1 MQRRSEPSRQV
12 PHRLT
17 GRLEIET
24 ERGLFLGDIRV
35 RLLEAIAV
43 HGSISKAARFV
54 PMSYKAAWDAVD
66 AMSNLADQPLVTRVS
81 GGRSGGG
88 TQLTDYGHRVVSF
101 YRALE
106 AEYQSM
112 LERLAASMDRG
123 EASSFAEFHRLLR
136 RMSVQTS
143 ARNQFVGTIVGL
155 KADEVDY
162 EVILKPDEIHE
173 LVAVVTRESAESLGL
188 KMDMEI
194 QALIKAPFVQIL
206 ADGEEQPPSLR
217 NCLPGVVERLH
228 RGGNNTEVV
237 LILPGGKIVCAVIP
251 NERADLLALVE
262 GSPAR
267 AVFAASSVILCI
279 PA

>member
-1 MQRRSEPSRQV
+1 MRRRFDTSRQD

-17 GRLEIET
+17 GRLEIGT
-24 ERGLFLGDIRV
+24 ERGVFLDDTRV
-35 RLLEAIAV
+35 RLLEAIAA

-66 AMSNLADQPLVTRVS
+66 AMSRLADEPLVTRAS

-88 TQLTDYGHRVVSF
+88 TRLTEHGRRTVSF

-106 AEYQSM
+106 AEHQAT

-123 EASSFAEFHRLLR
+123 EASSLSEFTRLLR
-136 RMSVQTS
+136 RMSVKTS

-162 EVILKPDEIHE
+162 EVILKPDEVHE
-173 LVAVVTRESAESLGL
+173 LAAVVTRESAEALGL
-188 KMDMEI
+188 AMDMEI
-194 QALIKAPFVQIL
+194 QALIKAPFVHIL
-206 ADGEEQPPSLR
+206 ADGEARDPSLR
-217 NCLPGVVERLH
+217 NCLAGVVERLR
-228 RGGNNTEVV
+228 RGGERTEIV
-237 LILPGGKIVCAVIP
+237 LALPAGKSVCAVVP
-251 NERADLLALVE
+251 NGRADRLALAE

-267 AVFAASSVILCI
+267 AAFAASSVILCV